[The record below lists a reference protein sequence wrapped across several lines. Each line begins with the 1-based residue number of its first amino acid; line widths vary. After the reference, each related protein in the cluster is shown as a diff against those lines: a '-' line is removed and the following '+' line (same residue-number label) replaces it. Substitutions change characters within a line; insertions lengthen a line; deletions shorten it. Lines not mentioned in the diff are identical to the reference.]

1 MPKSFLKSQDPPDV
15 PVEDWL
21 TWSASTLETNIA
33 DPSKKIAGVMGINK
47 AGDITHL
54 IMPTIITNALDESSV
69 ILGNNYD
76 VSNEPSLVYID
87 TSDFGFITVI
97 EKYSDISSEIRPEEP
112 LPSKFFRGTS
122 WESAT
127 AELGLTRFPMVV
139 PILFG
144 MSTVEASVHD
154 DDFEEKLGVMSPK
167 HAIWAKLIKE
177 HFAQN
182 ENNKKCADKIFDSV
196 YKQGS
201 RDKIN
206 AKYVT
211 DHCLDGKIF
220 EYSFMQTF
228 TLPSGKWKES
238 QSSLCSF
245 FKGNPSPVWMP
256 ISPVGMHFAATA
268 TNQQVAATLS
278 PPQASVLSV

>member
-21 TWSASTLETNIA
+21 TWSASTLESNIA
-33 DPSKKIAGVMGINK
+33 DPFNKIAGVMGINK

-54 IMPTIITNALDESSV
+54 IMPTIVTNALGESSV
-69 ILGNNYD
+69 LLGNNCD

-97 EKYSDISSEIRPEEP
+97 EKYSDIPSEIRPEEP

-154 DDFEEKLGVMSPK
+154 DDFEEKIGVMSPK

-182 ENNKKCADKIFDSV
+182 ENNEKCVDKIFDRV

-201 RDKIN
+201 HDKIN

-211 DHCLDGKIF
+211 HLNILLCNPLPFQVVNGKRANRLFALSSRAIQALFRCLALVH
-220 EYSFMQTF
+220 
-228 TLPSGKWKES
+228 LPF
-238 QSSLCSF
+238 LLLACILRRR
-245 FKGNPSPVWMP
+245 PL
-256 ISPVGMHFAATA
+256 ISK
-268 TNQQVAATLS
+268 
-278 PPQASVLSV
+278 

>member
-33 DPSKKIAGVMGINK
+33 DPFNKIAGVMGINK

-54 IMPTIITNALDESSV
+54 IMPTIVTNALGESSV
-69 ILGNNYD
+69 ILGNNCD
-76 VSNEPSLVYID
+76 VSNKPSLVYID

-97 EKYSDISSEIRPEEP
+97 EKYSDIPNEIRPEEP

-144 MSTVEASVHD
+144 MSKVEASVHD
-154 DDFEEKLGVMSPK
+154 DDFEEKIGVMSPK

-182 ENNKKCADKIFDSV
+182 ENNEKCVDKIFDRV

-201 RDKIN
+201 RNKIN
-206 AKYVT
+206 TKYVT
-211 DHCLDGKIF
+211 DRCLDGKIF
-220 EYSFMQTF
+220 EYSFMQSF

-238 QSSLCSF
+238 QSSLRSF
-245 FKGNPSPVWMP
+245 FKSVFYALHSRRNEFFLTRKIAVRR
-256 ISPVGMHFAATA
+256 
-268 TNQQVAATLS
+268 
-278 PPQASVLSV
+278 PP